1 MAPALSQRAPTLT
14 VALLCVM
21 ALAVPAR
28 FHRWADWLQDKIS
41 ILAAPISQPL
51 VLAGAWLRGSGTSM
65 TDEAQL
71 AYEEKIGFLESEL
84 LRQRQ
89 ENARLTQVIRDLQ
102 SGLEMVKDQPVRV
115 LQAGVFG
122 YATEAR
128 SPVLRV
134 QAGSRQGVTPQSFA
148 IAPGLQVV
156 GRVVASAERTCTLKP
171 ITARGGEALAGVVIL
186 SQGNPD
192 GLRCTL
198 SPTGEGTLRGP
209 VEDRRD
215 PATSGAI
222 EPVVGQTV
230 RLDDPTWPKAA
241 RMLVLGRVERVEP
254 SPDQP
259 LRRVITVRPTVAGLD
274 RLSEVVLWTPIMGE
288 EAPP

>member
-1 MAPALSQRAPTLT
+1 MPPALSQRAPTITL
-14 VALLCVM
+14 VLLCVLS
-21 ALAVPAR
+21 LAVPAR
-28 FHRWADWLQDKIS
+28 FHRWADWLQDKVS

-51 VLAGAWLRGSGTSM
+51 VLASAWLRGSGTSM

-71 AYEEKIGFLESEL
+71 AYEEKIAFLEAEL

-89 ENARLTQVIRDLQ
+89 EHARLTQVIRDLQ
-102 SGLEMVKDQPVRV
+102 SGLEMVRDQPVRV

-122 YATEAR
+122 YGTEAR

-134 QAGSRQGVTPQSFA
+134 QAGAAQGVSPQSFA
-148 IAPGLQVV
+148 IAPGLQIV
-156 GRVVASAERTCTLKP
+156 GRAFAIADRTCTVKP
-171 ITARGGEALAGVVIL
+171 ITARGAETIAGMVIIAE
-186 SQGNPD
+186 GNPD

-198 SPTGEGTLRGP
+198 SPSGEGTLRGP
-209 VEDRRD
+209 VEDRRE
-215 PATSGAI
+215 PTTSAAI

-241 RMLVLGRVERVEP
+241 RMLVLGRIDRVEP

-259 LRRVITVRPTVAGLD
+259 LRKIITVRPVVAGLD
-274 RLSEVVLWTPIMGE
+274 RLSEVVLWTPVLGE
-288 EAPP
+288 GGRP

>member
-1 MAPALSQRAPTLT
+1 MPPALSQRAPMIS
-14 VALLCVM
+14 VGLLCV
-21 ALAVPAR
+21 LAVALPAR
-28 FHRWADWLQDKIS
+28 FHQPADWLQDKVS

-51 VLAGAWLRGSGTSM
+51 VLAAAWLRGSATSM

-71 AYEEKIGFLESEL
+71 AYEEKIGFLEAEL

-89 ENARLTQVIRDLQ
+89 ETARLTQAIRDLQ
-102 SGLEMVKDQPVRV
+102 SGLEMVRDQPVRV

-122 YATEAR
+122 YGTEAR

-134 QAGSRQGVTPQSFA
+134 QAGSAQGVSPQSFA
-148 IAPGLQVV
+148 IAPGLQIV
-156 GRVVASAERTCTLKP
+156 GRVVASAQRTCTLKP
-171 ITARGGEALAGVVIL
+171 ITARGAETLAGMVIL
-186 SQGNPD
+186 AEGNPD

-215 PATSGAI
+215 PTTSAAI
-222 EPVVGQTV
+222 EPVIGQTV

-241 RMLVLGRVERVEP
+241 RMLVLGRVERIEP

-259 LRRVITVRPTVAGLD
+259 LRKIVTVRPIVAGLD
-274 RLSEVVLWTPIMGE
+274 RLSEVVLWTPVLGE
-288 EAPP
+288 GGRP